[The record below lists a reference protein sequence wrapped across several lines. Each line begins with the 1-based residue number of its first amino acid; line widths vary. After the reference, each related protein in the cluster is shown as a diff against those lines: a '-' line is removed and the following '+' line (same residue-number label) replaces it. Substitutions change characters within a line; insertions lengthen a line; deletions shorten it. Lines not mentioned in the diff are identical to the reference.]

1 MTPNF
6 TIGQTR
12 SLHSPN
18 WEFPQSKLRV
28 YSKES
33 QKADFRA
40 FPSSFR
46 GLNILRN
53 ILTELFVVQIVG
65 RCDALELSDRVLR
78 ISNSFLTTVELQIR
92 QNDVNVVIDGKK

>member
-1 MTPNF
+1 M
-6 TIGQTR
+6 
-12 SLHSPN
+12 
-18 WEFPQSKLRV
+18 
-28 YSKES
+28 
-33 QKADFRA
+33 
-40 FPSSFR
+40 
-46 GLNILRN
+46 RN